1 MFCIIAYL
9 ALVKLMFFFL
19 RLITLLSFTLKL
31 PPERAEALIMKPLL
45 FWYLGKNRKK
55 RTCQLSHSI
64 ALSSNRI
71 RSGLFFI
78 LFLFLYKSKK
88 SWSTCFYLTVFY
100 SQGCSAFKASSSR
113 SCVFS
118 RQRSLIFVSFI
129 DASFFAI
136 FLLVTFQYKKLYKK
150 KPHNK
155 PNFIL
160 CGWCVGNKFKK

>member
-1 MFCIIAYL
+1 MGGGSNHETPSLLVSRKEQKKNELVNFHTQSHSHQTAFARAVFLFCFCFFINRKNRE
-9 ALVKLMFFFL
+9 ALVFF
-19 RLITLLSFTLKL
+19 
-31 PPERAEALIMKPLL
+31 
-45 FWYLGKNRKK
+45 
-55 RTCQLSHSI
+55 
-64 ALSSNRI
+64 
-71 RSGLFFI
+71 
-78 LFLFLYKSKK
+78 
-88 SWSTCFYLTVFY
+88 LTVFY

-129 DASFFAI
+129 DASFLQF
-136 FLLVTFQYKKLYKK
+136 FCWLLSNTKSFIKK

>member
-1 MFCIIAYL
+1 
-9 ALVKLMFFFL
+9 MFFF

-55 RTCQLSHSI
+55 TNLSTFTLNRTLIKPHS
-64 ALSSNRI
+64 L
-71 RSGLFFI
+71 GPFFLFCFCFFI
-78 LFLFLYKSKK
+78 NRKNREALVFF
-88 SWSTCFYLTVFY
+88 LTVFY

-160 CGWCVGNKFKK
+160 CGWCVGNKFKKVTIGC